1 MSDVVSKLHK
11 LDMQENTRVYH
22 FIEGLK
28 PELQMEFLKAKPKTL
43 SEAVETAREFDA
55 LLILGSKS
63 TPREHTTEQGLISK
77 LGKLVNKL
85 AGNSGTSTSIQ
96 KQPNPEHLIVA
107 MMESLITRAENT
119 VSGDFANE

>member
-28 PELQMEFLKAKPKTL
+28 PELQMEVLKAKPKTL

-55 LLILGSKS
+55 LL
-63 TPREHTTEQGLISK
+63 
-77 LGKLVNKL
+77 V
-85 AGNSGTSTSIQ
+85 
-96 KQPNPEHLIVA
+96 
-107 MMESLITRAENT
+107 
-119 VSGDFANE
+119 